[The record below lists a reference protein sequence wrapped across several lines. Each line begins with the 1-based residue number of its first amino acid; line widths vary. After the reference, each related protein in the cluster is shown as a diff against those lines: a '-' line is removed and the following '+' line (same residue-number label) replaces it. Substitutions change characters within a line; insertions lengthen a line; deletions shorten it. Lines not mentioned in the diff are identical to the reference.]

1 MNSNNPQTAGKVF
14 PIYDDLVKAHF
25 IAAIIYSVVVVLS
38 GMSYALQFLN
48 LYPFPGIELLS
59 PGRVRMTHTMA
70 VAYGWL
76 ANGFFAI
83 LHYVI
88 PKLTGFPTFS
98 KKLGWICFI
107 VFNTLVVLSEL
118 MILAGFGQA
127 VEWGETPKELDPLI
141 AIAGVL
147 ACFNF
152 LAPIWRARNKSFY
165 VTVWYITAALVW
177 LPLVYVMGNFIPQY
191 WMPGSGGAAITSMY
205 IHDLVGLFVTPLG
218 VGLVYYLLPVLLK
231 KPVYSHALSLTGF
244 WGLAFFYPMN
254 GAHHYL
260 QSPIPLWSQY
270 AAIVASIGIHVVVYT
285 VIFNYFATM
294 QGEYKKIVSSIPVR
308 FIAVGSICYLL
319 TCIQC
324 AIQVTMSAQE
334 IIHFTDWVPGHAHLV
349 LFGTFSFWLYAWIYY
364 LWPRL
369 FKTELYSRS
378 MCEWHFWL
386 ATIGVIVMW
395 VDLLAA
401 GVMQGYMWKNLVPFI
416 NTVEATKPFWWT
428 RALAGTC
435 ILVSE
440 FIFIVNIFLTWKYR
454 RQAFSEEKLN
464 QPLTRTAMSESGN

>member
-1 MNSNNPQTAGKVF
+1 MNSNNPSTASKSF
-14 PIYDDLVKAHF
+14 PIYEDLVKAHF
-25 IAAIIYSVVVVLS
+25 IAAIVYSVIVVLT
-38 GMSYALQFLN
+38 GMSFALQFLS
-48 LYPFPGIELLS
+48 LYPFPGVEFLS

-88 PKLTGFPTFS
+88 PKLTGNATFS

-107 VFNTLVVLSEL
+107 VFNFLVVLSEIL
-118 MILAGFGQA
+118 ILAGYGQA
-127 VEWGETPKELDPLI
+127 VEWGETPVILDPLI
-141 AIAGVL
+141 AIAATL

-152 LAPIWRARNKSFY
+152 LAPIWKARHKSFY
-165 VTVWYITAALVW
+165 VSVWYITAALVW
-177 LPLVYVMGNFIPQY
+177 APLVYVMGNFIPQY

-294 QGEYKKIVSSIPVR
+294 QGEYKQIVTSIPVR

-349 LFGTFSFWLYAWIYY
+349 LFGTFSFWLYAWI
-364 LWPRL
+364 
-369 FKTELYSRS
+369 
-378 MCEWHFWL
+378 
-386 ATIGVIVMW
+386 G
-395 VDLLAA
+395 
-401 GVMQGYMWKNLVPFI
+401 LV
-416 NTVEATKPFWWT
+416 A
-428 RALAGTC
+428 
-435 ILVSE
+435 
-440 FIFIVNIFLTWKYR
+440 
-454 RQAFSEEKLN
+454 
-464 QPLTRTAMSESGN
+464 